1 MFNTNKK
8 GFTLV
13 ELIIVMALTL
23 IILGMIFQM
32 FNTNNRIMSD
42 VDIKS
47 TLQNEGQAIQEKL
60 SEIGMQ
66 AISIECDGE
75 NDVKLLIINS
85 LNESGEKC
93 KFKIEVEKK
102 EENKNENNNFYI
114 SEFKSN
120 NNENGEILKSKRLF
134 TDNLKKINVSQD
146 DKSAELEIVLCKK
159 RGYSSIEYPL
169 RIKFTFRNKENKI
182 S

>member
-23 IILGMIFQM
+23 VILGMIFQM

-60 SEIGMQ
+60 SKIGMQ

-120 NNENGEILKSKRLF
+120 NNETGEVLKSKRLF

>member
-23 IILGMIFQM
+23 VILGMIFQM

-66 AISIECDGE
+66 AISIECDGK

-102 EENKNENNNFYI
+102 EGNKNENNNFYI

-120 NNENGEILKSKRLF
+120 NNETGEVLKSKRLF

-146 DKSAELEIVLCKK
+146 DKSAQLEIVLCKK
-159 RGYSSIEYPL
+159 KGYSSIEYPL
-169 RIKFTFRNKENKI
+169 SIKFTFRNKENKI

>member
-1 MFNTNKK
+1 MDLIFRIKKK
-8 GFTLV
+8 GFTLA

-23 IILGMIFQM
+23 VILGMIFQM

-60 SEIGMQ
+60 SKIGMQ
-66 AISIECDGE
+66 ANSMDYKEE
-75 NDVKLLIINS
+75 NNDVKLLIINS

-102 EENKNENNNFYI
+102 EGNKNENNNFYI
-114 SEFKSN
+114 SEFKAN
-120 NNENGEILKSKRLF
+120 NNETGEVLKSKILF

-159 RGYSSIEYPL
+159 RGYSSIEYPVSV
-169 RIKFTFRNKENKI
+169 KFTFRNK
-182 S
+182 